1 MIQRKEVEKYSHIAT
16 LDELIEND
24 YNLNIPR
31 YVDTFE
37 EEEPV
42 DLIELSNEMSSL
54 NEEMTQAET
63 DFLTLFNELSV
74 TDETKE
80 LIEATKAVFK

>member
-1 MIQRKEVEKYSHIAT
+1 
-16 LDELIEND
+16 
-24 YNLNIPR
+24 
-31 YVDTFE
+31 
-37 EEEPV
+37 
-42 DLIELSNEMSSL
+42 MSSL